1 MPYYSLFHKLS
12 STVKSELF
20 APVVQQSLSRQIAD
34 QIRQAILD
42 GTLEADERLPTEDE
56 LAMRFG
62 VSRPTIREALKRLAA
77 QNLVRSKRGPA
88 GGTFINRPSLSE
100 LSENLASTTTLLA
113 GLEAFSFAEV
123 LQTRRELETLCCR
136 LAAQQRTEEDLARL
150 QEELDIQADPGLSAE
165 DLCASDVRFHRAIA
179 NATGNRMLSFVMHAV
194 IESLQPVANMVSH
207 RYRERTLIHQQ
218 HNDLLNALRDCNA
231 DAAMQAVNTQL
242 DYIEQLCSRVQA
254 EKQPHPSA

>member
-1 MPYYSLFHKLS
+1 MIVKPKLFS
-12 STVKSELF
+12 
-20 APVVQQSLSRQIAD
+20 PVVQQSLSRQIAD

-56 LAMRFG
+56 LAIRFG

-113 GLEAFSFAEV
+113 GLEAFTFAEV
-123 LQTRRELETLCCR
+123 LQTRRELESLCCR
-136 LAAQQRTEEDLARL
+136 LAAQHRSDDDLTHL
-150 QEELDIQADPGLSAE
+150 EQELAIQSNPELSAE
-165 DLCASDVRFHRAIA
+165 DLCASDVRFHRLIA
-179 NATGNRMLSFVMHAV
+179 NATGNRMLSFVMHTV
-194 IESLQPVANMVSH
+194 IESLQPVANMVAH

-218 HNDLLNALRDCNA
+218 HGDLLQAIRLRDS
-231 DAAMQAVNTQL
+231 DTAMQTVNAQL
-242 DYIEQLCSRVQA
+242 DYIEQLCNRVQS
-254 EKQPHPSA
+254 EKHARTIS